1 MNLLLPSTVVTWK
14 SVDRHQLTHTTIKY
28 GNICNVMTELS
39 KNKVD
44 WKSGWCGGTSK
55 NETSDFKDF
64 TSSLYFAK
72 ANHSIQDTSNGILHW
87 WCHLEPE
94 SEQLIKHKQTNAV
107 HSFYNLN
114 NPGNTSRWKLNK
126 NTFTSTKEQSLIA
139 ENKSRLWNGFTN
151 VCHQRPEDWVSNNN
165 NNQTH
170 HVWLPGQ
177 S

>member
-1 MNLLLPSTVVTWK
+1 
-14 SVDRHQLTHTTIKY
+14 
-28 GNICNVMTELS
+28 MTELS

-87 WCHLEPE
+87 WCHLELE

-126 NTFTSTKEQSLIA
+126 NTFTSTKEQSLMA